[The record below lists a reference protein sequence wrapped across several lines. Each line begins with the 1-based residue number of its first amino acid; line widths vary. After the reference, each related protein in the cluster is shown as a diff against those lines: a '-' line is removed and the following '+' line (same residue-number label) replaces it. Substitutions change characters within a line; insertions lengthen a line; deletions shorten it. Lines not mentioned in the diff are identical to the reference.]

1 MRSSRIDERTNRTAK
16 QIEAPREENSQK
28 NIITKQRKQPV
39 NHYCIQHSNLHAK
52 SAYLPLLPPAD
63 LLPPVPCVED
73 DDAFGPDPDPEPVAE
88 LVAAL
93 FSMKR
98 WRRGQRKKKEERE
111 VGECGR

>member
-1 MRSSRIDERTNRTAK
+1 M
-16 QIEAPREENSQK
+16 
-28 NIITKQRKQPV
+28 
-39 NHYCIQHSNLHAK
+39 NHYCIQHSNLHSK
-52 SAYLPLLPPAD
+52 STYLPLLPPAA

-73 DDAFGPDPDPEPVAE
+73 DDAFGPDPDPDPEPVAE